1 MIMDE
6 DVTPNSTPDTGAG
19 APAGAGPEAGGAYA
33 SSPDSGG
40 MAAGMAGGSPPHA
53 PAGADASADAHAD
66 TPHPPYMLIWGVL
79 AILMLGKVG
88 VAFIQGPKWVSITL
102 LVMLSLV
109 SALLVAL
116 YYMHL
121 RFEPKRLW
129 ILAAVPIPLA
139 IILILAVMTEFR

>member
-19 APAGAGPEAGGAYA
+19 SPGGAGGAYA
-33 SSPDSGG
+33 STPDSGG
-40 MAAGMAGGSPPHA
+40 GMAAETAGGSPSHA
-53 PAGADASADAHAD
+53 PAGAGADAHAD